1 MPEPTIIIGSLN
13 DSELKKS
20 IESLVNAVDEGTKKM
35 KSSFDSTIEAMKS
48 KLGELGKTS
57 FEIKAATAA
66 QTSLGKVKTEAKE
79 VSMTFDQ
86 IVEGLRRARG
96 EVREFNI
103 AREQS
108 LPSRK
113 SYLTYEQSLARISDF
128 QEKLKLSA
136 LSLAHANERAFAFD
150 AKRTISELSAVDER
164 YNKLARWYSVLEKE
178 DQRRIARQEKE
189 NQNQITRQEKLTQA
203 AIAEINKYNQA
214 QDKMRESAAKTAS
227 KLDFYRALKMPTET
241 VDQMREKLAKLKDVM
256 DSLKDKG
263 ILSPSQIA
271 STEQAISKLEQKI
284 NSEVEAQKR
293 LNDEIEKQKK
303 IQATTQPP
311 TAKESFYNFVDLY
324 TQKVAALKQELA
336 NMPTATFQ
344 RVIEEYKKWQSE
356 IDETKKRIQELKERI
371 NNVVNPNAK
380 NSLKSMLAEQEQR
393 LEGLYK
399 KQTAAANAVIKSA
412 KEEADVKRRSYD
424 EMQRQINE
432 LIGKQQQAATTDKA
446 RVATAKEYTEEVRK
460 QAEEI
465 RKQASF
471 QKVDVFGNRKGMLN
485 INGQVVPVFE
495 NLEKGL
501 TLEESIIQA
510 QQRVL
515 EQQKRINEEKKKG
528 VELSE
533 ADKKAADL
541 LWGTPKS
548 RYIRPVTNVEQLSE
562 IRAALQS
569 ITGTQ
574 EKWVDEINKSKASY
588 NQLSQYLK
596 ELKGQFYDLGQGTHK
611 SATKVLAN
619 EIQDVE
625 RKMRLLNQEMSRPV
639 SLEAAKALPVNTID
653 DIIYK
658 IQKLNEYK
666 RGLNLFDDKQKAQIT
681 EIDNEINKL
690 NKDLNKYTQTTRQ
703 AKDMSKAL
711 GRSWNYMKNRLAFYF
726 TVGAS
731 TQFVKNLIDIR
742 SQYEMNE
749 RALGILINSAERG
762 TQIFNELSQMALVSP
777 YTLIELSAAAKQLT
791 AYDIAARD
799 VVDTTRR
806 LADMAAAVGIPI
818 ERLTYALGQ
827 VKAYGYLNA
836 RDARMFSNAGIP
848 LVKQLSD
855 YYTQLEGRMVSVAD
869 IYDKIKKKAIDYNTV
884 MTVVTRMTDEG
895 GKFFDFQAKMADTL
909 KVRLA
914 NLTLAW
920 NNMLNEIGKETQG
933 MLTFTI
939 DGLKKLFL
947 HWRDFDRLIREAAT
961 GYGFALGLMMLNT
974 AITRVYGSSGRL
986 LKLFTAEAVLGT
998 KLANVIRSISAAM
1011 GTLIKNP
1018 LTWALFGA
1026 MWFMELANAISNANE
1041 ATKELNQSLRE
1052 SAKTSYDEL
1061 RNYLDTSANKN
1072 LRSDLSNGDINVE
1085 EAKKSWEAMRE
1096 QIELSSRNSE
1106 EYVQQL
1112 MKIENVSERLR
1123 QGFSILES
1131 ISSVKAGLKELGDD
1145 TIQVSQ
1151 KWSAWWNAWKAP
1163 DGLVKNLSDWSEELK
1178 KINKEQGQIKNSKW
1192 VETLSEDYQ
1201 KFSADVKETTDSIDK
1216 LIEKL
1221 GYTGD
1226 VGKINEVYST
1236 AIGQIIEKNGISP
1249 DDAFRLQ
1256 LKVEEARSA
1265 AAKRALKI
1273 RLDDE
1278 KAALTK
1284 AADEQTNIR
1293 IIKNIDALNKEL
1305 SDFDKN
1311 NGKGRVLWAEY
1322 TKWLKERH
1330 ISEVRET
1337 FREITDEE
1345 LRNHDLSRVEWQKFA
1360 KETADKF
1367 AKEHNLATDEVF
1379 TLLHNWVLDANKWSI
1394 FIPLVIS
1401 SDGNKSLYETFKEL
1415 DSQVDA
1421 ADEEI
1426 KRMQVAVSDLKSSLA
1441 GQGKIPFVARTQEQ
1455 HEKYA
1460 DTTRKLAQAEKEL
1473 AAAEKRRADAKAQHG
1488 HGKQEERDSKAAAK
1502 AEAKRRRDEE
1512 RERRKR
1518 ERADAKARR
1527 EEESELEKAL
1537 KNELS
1542 LIDKIRSAYKSLT
1555 DSGMSHTQAI
1565 TAATRGYDKTV
1576 KQIDSVLGKWG
1587 IANFDLSKYAGIS
1600 NPHDLVALLQ
1610 SQLDTILA
1618 SGRAKPAEIKDFE
1631 VKIQDL
1637 HLDAEKYDLEKIK
1650 KGLNSELDKLNDEY
1664 ELSLELADNPALAS
1678 VFADMFNI
1686 DALGLPQTIDE
1697 YMDAAQKKFD
1707 DTAKS
1712 LNILGDGLDIFKA
1725 SKDDWYAWGKS
1736 VGYTEE
1742 QVDEF
1747 KSSFN
1752 GAIDKVKKWATD
1764 TINETQELEYRLGDL
1779 NEKILI
1785 EEDKKEKIKQA
1796 MALETNELQLRLL
1809 ELQLQAQEEVID
1821 KLKEELYELL
1831 PTYKALFG
1839 GVAEHSASL
1848 TRKLAKQLKDML
1860 ERATDNGDNT
1870 YTVTDPRTKQKATI
1884 SKKKLGSELNKV
1896 NKEIAKSQSSFSK
1909 IREAFTKGEDGE
1921 IDFAM
1926 GIELIGEE
1934 LKKLSELINTIG
1946 DITAALGLDEESQE
1960 VIGDVAN
1967 SIAGLGQ
1974 AAEGY
1979 AKIQSGDIIGGATDI
1994 ISGVWKSVSTWL
2006 DNSDKKITREIN
2018 KSKRAVQE
2026 LEMAYNN
2033 LQHAIESSLGA
2044 GEIYARKNALTN
2056 KQLQLQEKE
2065 RQLELEKSRKKKHR
2079 DEDAILS
2086 LENEINDLRNE
2097 IDTLVSDVAN
2107 TLLGSDIKSAAEDFV
2122 STWVGAWRQ
2131 GENTMDAIGEK
2142 FDSMIDTMIAKSL
2155 ASKVVAQRLKPIY
2168 DIIDTINGT
2177 ETDEQMQEKLKQIK
2191 EFIGNGDFA
2200 RGIDDFLTTLYGYLG
2215 IGKGSGNANLSALQ
2229 QGIQSITEDTAGA
2242 LEAYMNSVSQ
2252 QVYYQSDILTQIRD
2266 AVVMF
2271 NTDVQVATIGQI
2283 LLQLQASYQ
2292 VQMTIQNTLDGWSSP
2307 NGQSVRV
2314 EMI

>member
-1 MPEPTIIIGSLN
+1 
-13 DSELKKS
+13 
-20 IESLVNAVDEGTKKM
+20 
-35 KSSFDSTIEAMKS
+35 
-48 KLGELGKTS
+48 
-57 FEIKAATAA
+57 
-66 QTSLGKVKTEAKE
+66 
-79 VSMTFDQ
+79 
-86 IVEGLRRARG
+86 
-96 EVREFNI
+96 
-103 AREQS
+103 
-108 LPSRK
+108 
-113 SYLTYEQSLARISDF
+113 
-128 QEKLKLSA
+128 
-136 LSLAHANERAFAFD
+136 
-150 AKRTISELSAVDER
+150 
-164 YNKLARWYSVLEKE
+164 
-178 DQRRIARQEKE
+178 
-189 NQNQITRQEKLTQA
+189 
-203 AIAEINKYNQA
+203 
-214 QDKMRESAAKTAS
+214 
-227 KLDFYRALKMPTET
+227 
-241 VDQMREKLAKLKDVM
+241 
-256 DSLKDKG
+256 
-263 ILSPSQIA
+263 
-271 STEQAISKLEQKI
+271 
-284 NSEVEAQKR
+284 
-293 LNDEIEKQKK
+293 
-303 IQATTQPP
+303 
-311 TAKESFYNFVDLY
+311 
-324 TQKVAALKQELA
+324 
-336 NMPTATFQ
+336 
-344 RVIEEYKKWQSE
+344 
-356 IDETKKRIQELKERI
+356 
-371 NNVVNPNAK
+371 
-380 NSLKSMLAEQEQR
+380 
-393 LEGLYK
+393 
-399 KQTAAANAVIKSA
+399 
-412 KEEADVKRRSYD
+412 
-424 EMQRQINE
+424 
-432 LIGKQQQAATTDKA
+432 
-446 RVATAKEYTEEVRK
+446 
-460 QAEEI
+460 
-465 RKQASF
+465 
-471 QKVDVFGNRKGMLN
+471 
-485 INGQVVPVFE
+485 
-495 NLEKGL
+495 
-501 TLEESIIQA
+501 
-510 QQRVL
+510 
-515 EQQKRINEEKKKG
+515 
-528 VELSE
+528 
-533 ADKKAADL
+533 
-541 LWGTPKS
+541 
-548 RYIRPVTNVEQLSE
+548 
-562 IRAALQS
+562 
-569 ITGTQ
+569 
-574 EKWVDEINKSKASY
+574 
-588 NQLSQYLK
+588 
-596 ELKGQFYDLGQGTHK
+596 
-611 SATKVLAN
+611 
-619 EIQDVE
+619 
-625 RKMRLLNQEMSRPV
+625 
-639 SLEAAKALPVNTID
+639 
-653 DIIYK
+653 
-658 IQKLNEYK
+658 
-666 RGLNLFDDKQKAQIT
+666 
-681 EIDNEINKL
+681 
-690 NKDLNKYTQTTRQ
+690 
-703 AKDMSKAL
+703 
-711 GRSWNYMKNRLAFYF
+711 
-726 TVGAS
+726 
-731 TQFVKNLIDIR
+731 
-742 SQYEMNE
+742 
-749 RALGILINSAERG
+749 
-762 TQIFNELSQMALVSP
+762 
-777 YTLIELSAAAKQLT
+777 
-791 AYDIAARD
+791 
-799 VVDTTRR
+799 
-806 LADMAAAVGIPI
+806 
-818 ERLTYALGQ
+818 
-827 VKAYGYLNA
+827 
-836 RDARMFSNAGIP
+836 
-848 LVKQLSD
+848 
-855 YYTQLEGRMVSVAD
+855 
-869 IYDKIKKKAIDYNTV
+869 

-920 NNMLNEIGKETQG
+920 DNMLNEIGKETQG

-947 HWRDFDRLIREAAT
+947 HWRDLDKIIKEVGA
-961 GYGFALGLMMLNT
+961 ALGIRTAFLLLGAALIKLGFNFGKLNKLMTMN
-974 AITRVYGSSGRL
+974 AIFGLR
-986 LKLFTAEAVLGT
+986 
-998 KLANVIRSISAAM
+998 LANVLRTIGAAM
-1011 GTLIKNP
+1011 KALRTNP
-1018 LTWALFGA
+1018 LTWALVGA
-1026 MWFMELANAISNANE
+1026 TWFIELANAISNANE

-1052 SAKTSYDEL
+1052 SAKTTYDEL
-1061 RNYLDTSANKN
+1061 RNYIDNDANISMREN
-1072 LRSDLSNGDINVE
+1072 LSKGDINVE
-1085 EAKKSWEAMRE
+1085 EAKKAWEAMRE

-1131 ISSVKAGLKELGDD
+1131 VSSVNAALKEIDD
-1145 TIQVSQ
+1145 TTIKVSQ
-1151 KWSAWWNAWKAP
+1151 NWSAWWNAWRLP
-1163 DGLVKNLSDWSEELK
+1163 DGLIENIKDYTESVKEYNKYHEKNLNNAREESLW
-1178 KINKEQGQIKNSKW
+1178 KEQSDDLHKLK
-1192 VETLSEDYQ
+1192 EDL
-1201 KFSADVKETTDSIDK
+1201 KETTDSIDA
-1216 LIEKL
+1216 LIERL
-1221 GYTGD
+1221 GFSGD
-1226 VGKINEVYST
+1226 VGKINEVYSKV
-1236 AIGQIIEKNGISP
+1236 IGDIAEKNQLSP
-1249 DDAFRLQ
+1249 DEAFSLQ
-1256 LKVEEARSA
+1256 LAVEDARSA

-1278 KAALTK
+1278 KAALK
-1284 AADEQTNIR
+1284 VAADENAKTSIQANI
-1293 IIKNIDALNKEL
+1293 NALNKEL
-1305 SDFDKN
+1305 SDFNKN
-1311 NGKGRVLWAEY
+1311 NGRGRVLWNEY
-1322 TKWLKERH
+1322 TNWLKERH
-1330 ISEVRET
+1330 ISEVREM
-1337 FREITDEE
+1337 FRGMTQDEIEKIDFSKGKWAE
-1345 LRNHDLSRVEWQKFA
+1345 FA
-1360 KETADKF
+1360 NNTANKF
-1367 AKEHNLATDEVF
+1367 AKEHNLATDDVF
-1379 TLLHNWVLDANKWSI
+1379 TLLHNWVLQADKWSI
-1394 FIPLVIS
+1394 FIPLIIS
-1401 SDGNKSLYETFKEL
+1401 SEGDKSLADTLNEL
-1415 DSQVDA
+1415 DSQIDT
-1421 ADEEI
+1421 ADGI
-1426 KRMQVAVSDLKSSLA
+1426 IDRLKKRIAQLEA
-1441 GQGKIPFVARTQEQ
+1441 IPFIARTEEQIKELAKANQEL
-1455 HEKYA
+1455 KA
-1460 DTTRKLAQAEKEL
+1460 AEKEKK
-1473 AAAEKRRADAKAQHG
+1473 AAKERG
-1488 HGKQEERDSKAAAK
+1488 GIGKKEQRDVEAAAK

-1537 KNELS
+1537 KSELS

-1809 ELQLQAQEEVID
+1809 ELQLQAQEKVID

-2026 LEMAYNN
+2026 LELAYNN

-2122 STWVGAWRQ
+2122 SMWVGAWRQ

-2292 VQMTIQNTLDGWSSP
+2292 VQMTIQNTLAGWSSP